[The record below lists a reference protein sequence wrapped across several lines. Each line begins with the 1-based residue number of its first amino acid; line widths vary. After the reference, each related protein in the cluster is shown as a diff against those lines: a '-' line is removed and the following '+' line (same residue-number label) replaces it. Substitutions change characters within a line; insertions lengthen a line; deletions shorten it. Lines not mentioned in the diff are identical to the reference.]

1 MPPTL
6 AKSALLIDCRC
17 VGSLGER
24 IRPDDRMAEGV
35 RGAHPGGRTAAIAA
49 DSDKRHRHPVAE
61 LRPRNFN
68 ADSRPCVSHRATNP
82 VPPVSFPHRALSV
95 ARPSLKDKDP
105 RLRAQA
111 GDWPNVRG
119 FDMASVC
126 SIAGCGKPQRS
137 RGWCA
142 MHYTRWFRHGDPLDK
157 APGKSVA

>member
-1 MPPTL
+1 M
-6 AKSALLIDCRC
+6 
-17 VGSLGER
+17 
-24 IRPDDRMAEGV
+24 
-35 RGAHPGGRTAAIAA
+35 
-49 DSDKRHRHPVAE
+49 DKIKFRKGT
-61 LRPRNFN
+61 N
-68 ADSRPCVSHRATNP
+68 DVSHRATNP
-82 VPPVSFPHRALSV
+82 VPPVSFPTAPCRWPVLAS
-95 ARPSLKDKDP
+95 KTKTP

-111 GDWPNVRG
+111 GDWPNVGG